1 MIIIDSEEEDDTSP
15 DNASQHN
22 TFQDSTSQNQSH
34 SDGSHQTDT
43 PQHGTLQHKVPR
55 QRRTPR
61 KSTVDKE
68 EFRKQIDRDFKW
80 IDDTK
85 GLVTDARELV
95 EGLLPILKIQEG
107 QIFEQRVKV
116 KGLAQQ
122 LISIEEFLNNCGAQ
136 EEKTTLRWQNR

>member
-43 PQHGTLQHKVPR
+43 PQHGTLQHKVSRP
-55 QRRTPR
+55 RRTPR

-68 EFRKQIDRDFKW
+68 EFRKQVDRDFKW

-95 EGLLPILKIQEG
+95 EGLLPILKIQEE